1 MSGHR
6 DTPRHLFT
14 GTESPIP
21 ARTQAQSHLCT
32 HAFTHT
38 PTHTS
43 GYTQGTR
50 VHAGT
55 GHNASGAH
63 APPPASARS
72 LQQSPSSPAVSVL
85 ISCAA
90 RPELS

>member
-38 PTHTS
+38 PTHPDIHRALGCMLGLVTMLAVRTPLPQLQLS
-43 GYTQGTR
+43 PSSR
-50 VHAGT
+50 
-55 GHNASGAH
+55 
-63 APPPASARS
+63 APP
-72 LQQSPSSPAVSVL
+72 LQQSQCPSPVQ
-85 ISCAA
+85 
-90 RPELS
+90 RGLS